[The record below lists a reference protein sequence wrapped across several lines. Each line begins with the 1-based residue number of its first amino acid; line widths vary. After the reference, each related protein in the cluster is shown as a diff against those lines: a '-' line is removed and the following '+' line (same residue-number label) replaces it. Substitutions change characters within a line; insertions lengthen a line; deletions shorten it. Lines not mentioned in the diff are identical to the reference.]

1 MRYFSG
7 PIYKL
12 LKTLETRS
20 IHFRPGNTWSVL
32 EKRIKHGRKTRSKH
46 EEILKISSICTC
58 QKVESGKAVLKV
70 NPLDEQLAKKC
81 FLAAEEQRKTTRGG
95 TVGGFGWD
103 TASVLDSLLKHGPSV
118 TWMKVKENF
127 RLVDLDKDETK
138 DKIKKFVGASGN
150 LAKSSD
156 LEKLE
161 VKIGNIETQVSEILK
176 VLKKNGKPGADGEK
190 RGGEV
195 SVSESE
201 SDD

>member
-7 PIYKL
+7 AIYKL

-20 IHFRPGNTWSVL
+20 
-32 EKRIKHGRKTRSKH
+32 KC

-58 QKVESGKAVLKV
+58 QNVESGKAVLKV

-81 FLAAEEQRKTTRGG
+81 FLAAPRGG

-103 TASVLDSLLKHGPSV
+103 TASVLDSL
-118 TWMKVKENF
+118 
-127 RLVDLDKDETK
+127 VD
-138 DKIKKFVGASGN
+138 ASGN
-150 LAKSSD
+150 LVKSSD
-156 LEKLE
+156 LEKLQ
-161 VKIGNIETQVSEILK
+161 VKIGNVETQLSEILK

-190 RGGEV
+190 RGGDV